1 VAARRLLAV
10 VFGPVNPQLDTATRH
25 RNARNSRIRSSRS
38 VAPQLAPG
46 SPLGVDLLGGI
57 GELVTVSRERPLVDP
72 DIVTYADTLTSAGH
86 SLYARLVEETQAST
100 LVPGMQLGRIE
111 GRLLTLLAQLAGA
124 RRAIELGTFTGYSA
138 LAIAEG
144 LAPDGTLLTCDV
156 DARCTEI
163 ALRYFAQAPWGRKI
177 ELRLGPALETLAAVE
192 GPFDFAFLDA
202 DKERYVEYWEA
213 LVPKVAAGGLLVVD
227 NVFWSGTVLQPR
239 TRGARAVAAFNE
251 HVRHDTRVDT
261 VTLTVRDGL
270 LLARKRTAD

>member
-1 VAARRLLAV
+1 MS
-10 VFGPVNPQLDTATRH
+10 T
-25 RNARNSRIRSSRS
+25 
-38 VAPQLAPG
+38 
-46 SPLGVDLLGGI
+46 
-57 GELVTVSRERPLVDP
+57 EKPLVDP
-72 DIVTYADTLTSAGH
+72 DIVTYANALTSVGH
-86 SLYARLVEETQAST
+86 PLYARLVEETLATT

-111 GRLLTLLAQLAGA
+111 GRLLTLLAQLSGA

-156 DARCTEI
+156 DARTTEV
-163 ALRYFAQAPWGRKI
+163 ALRYFSQAPWGRKI
-177 ELRLGPALETLAAVE
+177 ELRLGPALETLAAVD

-213 LVPKVAAGGLLVVD
+213 LIPKVSAGGLLVVD
-227 NVFWSGTVLQPR
+227 NVFWSGTVLHPR

-251 HVRHDTRVDT
+251 HVRNDSRVDT

>member
-1 VAARRLLAV
+1 M
-10 VFGPVNPQLDTATRH
+10 
-25 RNARNSRIRSSRS
+25 SK
-38 VAPQLAPG
+38 
-46 SPLGVDLLGGI
+46 
-57 GELVTVSRERPLVDP
+57 VSTDRPLVDP
-72 DIVTYADTLTSAGH
+72 DIAAYADALTSVGH
-86 SLYARLVEETQAST
+86 PLYARLVDETVASA
-100 LVPGMQLGRIE
+100 LVPGMQLGRVE

-144 LAPDGTLLTCDV
+144 LAADGTLLTCDV
-156 DARCTEI
+156 DARSTEV
-163 ALRYFAQAPWGRKI
+163 ARRYFSQIPWGRKI
-177 ELRLGPALETLAAVE
+177 ELRLGPALDTLASVD

-213 LVPKVAAGGLLVVD
+213 LLPKVSPGGLLVVD

-251 HVRHDTRVDT
+251 HVRGDPRVDI

>member
-1 VAARRLLAV
+1 MSA
-10 VFGPVNPQLDTATRH
+10 
-25 RNARNSRIRSSRS
+25 
-38 VAPQLAPG
+38 
-46 SPLGVDLLGGI
+46 
-57 GELVTVSRERPLVDP
+57 EKPLVDP
-72 DIVTYADTLTSAGH
+72 DIVAYADALTSVGH
-86 SLYARLVEETQAST
+86 PCYARLVEETQATT

-144 LAPDGTLLTCDV
+144 LAPDGTLLTCDI
-156 DARCTEI
+156 DARSTEV
-163 ALRYFAQAPWGRKI
+163 ARRYFSQAPWGRKI
-177 ELRLGPALETLAAVE
+177 ELRLGPALETLAAVD

-213 LVPKVAAGGLLVVD
+213 LVPKVSAGGLLVVD
-227 NVFWSGTVLQPR
+227 NVFWSGTVLNPR

-251 HVRHDTRVDT
+251 HVRKDTRVDT